1 MKRLVLFA
9 AILLCVSLDIM
20 AQNTIT
26 VTIDK
31 EVKSPEPFEGVWQM
45 ALIQNANEEEVKARF
60 LPIFKVYG
68 ADGTFK
74 NISFGNGMGAG
85 MLMTHGMFKAS
96 KKGKYTE
103 SIKASATDP
112 AIVGKDNVLQYKY
125 IKPHIILISYQLP
138 NLSQPSLE
146 LWIKVTMPI
155 FKKKTPRV
163 GL

>member
-9 AILLCVSLDIM
+9 ALLLCVSLNIM
-20 AQNTIT
+20 AQNSIT

-85 MLMTHGMFKAS
+85 MLMTHGTFKTS
-96 KKGKYTE
+96 KKGKYIE
-103 SIKASATDP
+103 SIIASATDP

-146 LWIKVTMPI
+146 LWLKVKMPI
-155 FKKKTPRV
+155 FKKKASGV
-163 GL
+163 EL

>member
-9 AILLCVSLDIM
+9 AVLLCMGLNLM
-20 AQNTIT
+20 AQNFIT

-31 EVKSPEPFEGVWQM
+31 EVKSPEPFEGIWQM

-60 LPIFKVYG
+60 LPIFKIYG

-74 NISFGNGMGAG
+74 NISFANGMGAG
-85 MLMTHGMFKAS
+85 MLMTHGMFKTS

-125 IKPHIILISYQLP
+125 IKPHVILISYQLP
-138 NLSQPSLE
+138 NLPQPSLE
-146 LWIKVTMPI
+146 LWLKVKMPT
-155 FKKKTPRV
+155 FKKKAP
-163 GL
+163 GAKL